1 MIGNKNIRAFL
12 AIDPP
17 AVVLKNIEGMQNRFK
32 KSIQGAIRWVRPEGI
47 HLTLK
52 FFGDIAAKDI
62 DNISEVIGK
71 RTAAR
76 SQFPLEIRGLG
87 AFPDT
92 ARPRIIWLGI
102 AGQLV
107 SLLSLQKDLEEDLF
121 LIGFPKEERP
131 FRAHLTIGRIKIP
144 KGIIGLAAA
153 VEAAGD
159 LIAGTFTVGEVVLF
173 QSSLTPQ
180 GPIYTKL
187 ATFPING

>member
-1 MIGNKNIRAFL
+1 MSENKNIRAFL